1 MADEGRKRKMQRKK
15 GANLIKNLFKKISA
29 ILIAAVMVLAMA
41 STAFADGE
49 TSKTPSDADLGT
61 ITVRGLQPGDSVA
74 IAKIVK
80 ANYNKYGVIG
90 YEALY
95 KDDKGAAIPAD
106 VQAPTPGEIV
116 KLMNNQSVKFKTP
129 VTVENGKSEVV
140 FNELTVGMYLIKV
153 TPKEG
158 NVTTYNPMIASIK
171 YENANTGDPIPGE
184 VNATSNWVINNEIA
198 YAKSTQNYTPEKV
211 IVKADKESKN
221 DIVKAGESVKFKISG
236 TIPSYSEDY
245 YTDPTYILTDTLS
258 KGLTIKANYAET
270 LKGIINNNVPKV
282 VENQTPDAV
291 DVTIAKDG
299 DNNVITITFKQA
311 YLWKVAKVENRE
323 YSFEYEATV
332 NGSEYNLDASTNSVA
347 LKYTR
352 EPGKKEDATPVKTY
366 HYTFNFNGEVKK
378 VNEKSEALPGAEFQ
392 LFTNA
397 DCTSKATTVAGNE
410 IKKTSDKDGL
420 FAFSGLD
427 DEIYYLKEVKA
438 PATYQLTD
446 KVYKV
451 QFEDFK
457 YDGDKMTSY
466 TVSVTEVDKKGNTIG
481 ESAKTVYTLSNGEA
495 KATSQT
501 ITNIQNTKL
510 GTLPSTGGMGTYLF
524 TIIGVV
530 VMAGAAGAFFIS
542 RRKGSEE

>member
-1 MADEGRKRKMQRKK
+1 M
-15 GANLIKNLFKKISA
+15 KNLFKKISA

-49 TSKTPSDADLGT
+49 TPRTPSDEDKGT
-61 ITVRGLQPGDSVA
+61 ITVKGLQSGDSVE

-95 KDDKGAAIPAD
+95 KDNGAAIPAD

-116 KLMNNQSVKFKTP
+116 KLMNNQAVKFETA
-129 VTVENGKSEVV
+129 VTVESGKSEVV
-140 FNELTVGMYLIKV
+140 FNNLFVGMYLIKV

-171 YENANTGDPIPGE
+171 YEDANTGDPIPGE
-184 VNATSNWVINNEIA
+184 VDATNNWVINNEVA
-198 YAKSTQNYTPEKV
+198 YAKSTQDYTPDKV
-211 IVKADKESKN
+211 IVKADKQKSKN
-221 DIVKAGESVKFKISG
+221 DIVKAGERVKFEISG
-236 TIPSYSEDY
+236 TIPSYSKDY
-245 YTDPTYILTDTLS
+245 YTNPTYTLTDTLS
-258 KGLTIKANYAET
+258 KGLTLKENYTDT
-270 LKGIINNNVPKV
+270 LKGIINASVPKV
-282 VENQTPDAV
+282 KENETPDAV
-291 DVTIAKDG
+291 DVTITKNG
-299 DNNVITITFKQA
+299 DNNVITIAFKQE
-311 YLWKVAKVENRE
+311 YLWNVANVGDRG

-352 EPGKKEDATPVKTY
+352 KPGENKDATPVKTY

-378 VNEKSEALPGAEFQ
+378 VDEKGNALPGAEFQ
-392 LFTNA
+392 LFTDA
-397 DCTSKATTVAGNE
+397 ACTTKATTATGNE
-410 IKKTSDKDGL
+410 IKETSDDNGL

-451 QFEDFK
+451 QFEAFK

-495 KATSQT
+495 KTTGQT